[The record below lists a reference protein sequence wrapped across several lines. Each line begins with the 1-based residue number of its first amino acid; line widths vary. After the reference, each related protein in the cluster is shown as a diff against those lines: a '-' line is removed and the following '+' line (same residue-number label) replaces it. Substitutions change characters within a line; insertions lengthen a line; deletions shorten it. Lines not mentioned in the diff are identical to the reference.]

1 MGWGIRKELFTQPI
15 RGVMPIGIEA
25 YDYSGSGW
33 LPIAENF
40 RQRGKFKDV
49 AFIFPN
55 APTIPITVVSTQQ
68 KSTTLAMLIGLFQN
82 MGIKMPG

>member
-1 MGWGIRKELFTQPI
+1 MS
-15 RGVMPIGIEA
+15 IGIEA
-25 YDYSGSGW
+25 YYDHSGLGW

-68 KSTTLAMLIGLFQN
+68 KSTTLAMLIVLFQN
-82 MGIKMPG
+82 MGMKMPG